1 MIQKEITPILNTYM
15 EKFPGVLAS
24 IPYVRV
30 SPDLMVV
37 KVYITTFPD
46 PPVFDIVR
54 DLNLNAWEIRKQL
67 AHQVRNEVRKIPE
80 ISYFADDTIQ
90 YAQKMEEIFSKI
102 HTQDQHSA
110 DADA

>member
-1 MIQKEITPILNTYM
+1 M

-46 PPVFDIVR
+46 QHVFEVTK
-54 DLNLNAWEIRKQL
+54 DLNANAWDIRKQL

-102 HTQDQHSA
+102 HKENEGVVRPEDPQSEA
-110 DADA
+110 

>member
-1 MIQKEITPILNTYM
+1 MG
-15 EKFPGVLAS
+15 KFPGVLAS

-46 PPVFDIVR
+46 QPVFEVTR
-54 DLNLNAWEIRKQL
+54 DLNENGWDIRKQL

-102 HTQDQHSA
+102 HKENKSSGSTEDSQGEA
-110 DADA
+110 